1 VIDETDADAAMF
13 GMEPLDLPKAD
24 NDFAVLPE
32 AWPAVEM
39 FLRVQ
44 TQWRVSSGGLVGLDY
59 GAVKWCVELWDV
71 TNGRELLDDLRVI
84 EGKVIEIMSKRN
96 G

>member
-1 VIDETDADAAMF
+1 
-13 GMEPLDLPKAD
+13 MEPPEVKDDGK
-24 NDFAVLPE
+24 NFEVLPE

-39 FLRVQ
+39 FVRVQ

-59 GAVKWCVELWDV
+59 GAVRWCFELCKVENPL
-71 TNGRELLDDLRVI
+71 ELLDDLRVM
-84 EGKVIEIMSKRN
+84 EGKVMEMMAKSN